1 MAEGALWLTSLY
13 IDQYLATGEAPGPG
27 HDVLTGRYA
36 CYDIYGCSDGK
47 WVAVGAI
54 EGHFYANL
62 CRELGCEQWIEK
74 QYDDAVQDEIRAAF
88 AAALASRPRDEWVAQ
103 LAPANTCVA
112 PVWEIDELVNDPQF
126 VARKIFAEVEH
137 PEHGVFR
144 QLAPSFAGMDR
155 PSGPAPVPDWSQ
167 THTEAILAEAGLS
180 EEEIE
185 RLREAGIVA

>member
-1 MAEGALWLTSLY
+1 MCFVYTKRYFCS
-13 IDQYLATGEAPGPG
+13 PGPG

-126 VARKIFAEVEH
+126 VARKSTRPPTPPAAKTVCQANGI
-137 PEHGVFR
+137 P
-144 QLAPSFAGMDR
+144 
-155 PSGPAPVPDWSQ
+155 PSGPPDTLAPKARTGAGARGIRGGQQSQ
-167 THTEAILAEAGLS
+167 TGSGMMRPPVCPKGAP
-180 EEEIE
+180 
-185 RLREAGIVA
+185 